1 MRRLIAR
8 KEVRTRARPAM
19 LVLGL
24 MLGGCSSGSMS
35 SMMPD
40 MSNAFASF
48 NPRATGTDASKPPE
62 FECPSVGI
70 RQGASTLTVSANPA
84 EQSPLNLRYQVGIVN
99 TARECHLNGPTLT
112 MRVGVQGRVVLG
124 PMGTAGEVEIP
135 LRLAVVREAIEP
147 KTITTKLQ
155 RITVTLPPGD
165 GNVPFTHVEEDVS
178 FPMPPGAEIDYYIVY
193 VGFDPLAPR
202 EPSRR
207 APRQPARPRPS
218 T

>member
-1 MRRLIAR
+1 MRLIAR
-8 KEVRTRARPAM
+8 RGRNGRAGAAM
-19 LVLGL
+19 LALGL
-24 MLGGCSSGSMS
+24 MLGGCSSGSMTS
-35 SMMPD
+35 LVPD

-70 RQGASTLTVSANPA
+70 RQGASTLVVSANPA

-99 TARECHLNGPTLT
+99 TARECHLNGPTLM
-112 MRVGVQGRVVLG
+112 MRVGIQGRIVLG
-124 PMGTAGEVEIP
+124 PLGTPGEVEIP
-135 LRLAVVREAIEP
+135 IRLAVVREAIEP

-155 RITVTLPPGD
+155 RIRITLPPGD
-165 GNVPFTHVEEDVS
+165 GNVPFAHVEEDVS

-193 VGFDPLAPR
+193 VGFDPMAPK
-202 EPSRR
+202 EPARR
-207 APRQPARPRPS
+207 APRKPAPHRPS

>member
-8 KEVRTRARPAM
+8 KDRKTRARPAM

-35 SMMPD
+35 SLVPN

-48 NPRATGTDASKPPE
+48 NPRATSTDASKPPE

-70 RQGASTLTVSANPA
+70 RQGASTLVVSANPA

-112 MRVGVQGRVVLG
+112 MRVGIQGRVVLG
-124 PMGTAGEVEIP
+124 PLGTPGEVEVPI
-135 LRLAVVREAIEP
+135 RLAVVRESIEP
-147 KTITTKLQ
+147 KTITTRLQ
-155 RITVTLPPGD
+155 RIKVTLPPGD
-165 GNVPFTHVEEDVS
+165 GNVPFTHVEEEVS
-178 FPMPPGAEIDYYIVY
+178 FPMPPGGEIDYYIVY
-193 VGFDPLAPR
+193 IGFDSMAPK
-202 EPSRR
+202 EPARR
-207 APRQPARPRPS
+207 APQKPARPRPS

>member
-8 KEVRTRARPAM
+8 KEMRTRARPAM

-35 SMMPD
+35 LPD

-48 NPRATGTDASKPPE
+48 NPRATSTDASKPPE

-84 EQSPLNLRYQVGIVN
+84 EQTPLNLRYQVGIIN

-124 PMGTAGEVEIP
+124 PMGTAGEIEIP

-147 KTITTKLQ
+147 KTIATKLQ
-155 RITVTLPPGD
+155 RIRVTLPPGD

-193 VGFDPLAPR
+193 IGFDPLAPR
-202 EPSRR
+202 EPARR
-207 APRQPARPRPS
+207 PPRQPARPRPS